1 MLVILHTV
9 LGVED
14 QADLGNLISD
24 LSELKHIVE
33 TRLTL
38 SYLLWSRE
46 FSNYGAVKQTNTF

>member
-1 MLVILHTV
+1 M
-9 LGVED
+9 ED

-38 SYLLWSRE
+38 SYLLQSRKL
-46 FSNYGAVKQTNTF
+46 FNCGAVKQTSTFKKDGKCDFYV